1 MLLGCMGLRA
11 QNVLLSQEFRFT
23 AESDIPADFAL
34 HKDYLSNKFKNWTFT
49 DYCYAIKNN
58 YLQVGTG
65 SGFQGSVTTPVIPF
79 NGSAKVIIRF
89 KQVQSNAAKYDIKK
103 PDGNHLSADVPKD
116 GKSYSVSFTIDEWTP
131 SSQITISN
139 ISSSYYITNVDVY
152 DISTPFFYEPFNGM
166 TSDNHVEFGFHAQS
180 NFYADINSCDNIDA
194 TLTSTVWQTE
204 GAIYINSDNSYTTP
218 VLSGNYGNK
227 ALLTFRVANKGDNQS
242 NYTVNCSGSG
252 VLLKSL
258 TYQNTNPLTNSCYH
272 SIVGEA
278 SKNWITDKIVITG
291 LNSSS
296 QLSFSGKNF
305 FLDEILLRPLPDAMG
320 DNIDNSAFIDANDGV
335 TCDLTLTRALTKD
348 IWNTLCLPFDVTK
361 AAFGEGAE
369 LRTLTS
375 SKGGEFVFNS
385 VNSVEEIPAG
395 TPFLVKVTSNV
406 ENPTFTGVTVKN
418 VEPQPVGDDS
428 NYKFCG
434 TYSPVNLNID
444 GTHVFLDTEGNF
456 RKPTVTGNRMKGLRA
471 YFIVPKPT
479 NNEQTEVRVS
489 ILDEPSA
496 IHSVEADVMV
506 NTGYYDLTGRRHDE
520 QHLTRG
526 LYVRNGKKF
535 FVK

>member
-11 QNVLLSQEFRFT
+11 QNILLSQEFRFT
-23 AESDIPADFAL
+23 ESDIPDADFL
-34 HKDYLSNKFKNWTFT
+34 SNDYLNDKYKGWSFT
-49 DYCYAIKNN
+49 GSCFAIKNGN
-58 YLQVGTG
+58 LRVGSS
-65 SGFQGSVTTPVIPF
+65 SGAAGYVTTPVIPF
-79 NGSAKVIIRF
+79 NGSAKIIIRY
-89 KQVQSNAAKYDIKK
+89 KKALSNNAQYDVTK
-103 PDGNHLSADVPKD
+103 PDGTHVIAAVPTD
-116 GKSYSVSFTIDEWTP
+116 GNSYFISFTIDNWKPT
-131 SSQITISN
+131 SRVIISN
-139 ISSSYYITNVDVY
+139 KNSNYNVTNIDVY
-152 DISTPFFYEPFNGM
+152 DVGTPFFYEPFNGM

-296 QLSFSGKNF
+296 QLFFSGKNF

-406 ENPTFTGVTVKN
+406 ENPTFTGVTVEN
-418 VEPQPVGDDS
+418 VEPKAVGNDD
-428 NYKFCG
+428 YKFCG
-434 TYSPVNLNID
+434 TYSPVYLNID

-496 IHSVEADVMV
+496 IHSVEADTTVD
-506 NTGYYDLTGRRHDE
+506 TGCYDLTGRRHDE